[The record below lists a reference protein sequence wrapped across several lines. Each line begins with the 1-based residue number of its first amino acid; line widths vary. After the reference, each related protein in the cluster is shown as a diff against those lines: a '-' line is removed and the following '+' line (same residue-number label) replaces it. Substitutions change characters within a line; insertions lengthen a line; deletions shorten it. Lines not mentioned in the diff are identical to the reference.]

1 MDSFDS
7 VRSFAERLGSCQL
20 AQLPFQR
27 MTKAYNAY
35 NMSNGFRFGEAL
47 DMLLQFVWGLV
58 YLVLALRLLARRYIE
73 SIGTHDT

>member
-1 MDSFDS
+1 
-7 VRSFAERLGSCQL
+7 
-20 AQLPFQR
+20 